1 VTKRKNGALASEVNP
16 EAQSGILHVLGPGL
30 ITGAADDDPSGIA
43 TYSQVGA
50 QFGFGMLWTTWF
62 SFPLMSAIQEICAR
76 LGRVT
81 GVGIAANLRK
91 RYPRVVVYSLVAL
104 LCVANIF
111 NLGADISAM
120 GAAGHIATHVNSTF
134 CSLAFGLVSLLLQV
148 FIPYRRY
155 VKYLRWLSVALFA
168 YLAAPFA
175 LQIPWLTVLRA
186 SFIPRLSLASAE
198 WMALVAVLGT
208 TISPYLFF
216 WQTSQEAEDVR
227 LHPKEEP
234 LKKKPRQAW
243 EQFRRITM
251 DTRVGM
257 ALSNVVAFAI
267 ILTAASTLHGSTA
280 DASTITASD
289 AARALEPVLGRFAE
303 MVFALGIIGTGLLAI
318 PVLAGSAAYAVTD
331 TFGWKAT
338 LESKFSGAPRF
349 YGVIIVATIV
359 GTLLALIGLQP
370 IRALYWSAILNGI
383 AAVPIMYVLMRVS
396 GDSKVVGKFQLPV
409 YLRVVG
415 WVATTVM
422 LVASIVFLASTLTF
436 GRR

>member
-1 VTKRKNGALASEVNP
+1 VFLIKLFKMRRVSVFENFLKTAKGAFVTKRKNGALASEVNP
-16 EAQSGILHVLGPGL
+16 EAQSGILQVLGPGL

-62 SFPLMSAIQEICAR
+62 SFPLMTAIQEICAR

-81 GVGIAANLRK
+81 GVGIAANLGK
-91 RYPRVVVYSLVAL
+91 RYPRMVVYPLVGL
-104 LCVANIF
+104 LYIANIF

-120 GAAGHIATHVNSTF
+120 GAAGQIATGVSSTLG
-134 CSLAFGLVSLLLQV
+134 SIAFGFVSLLLQV

-175 LQIPWLTVLRA
+175 LHIPWSTVLRA
-186 SFIPRLSLASAE
+186 TILPRFSLASAE
-198 WMALVAVLGT
+198 WMALIAVLGT

-243 EQFRRITM
+243 GQFRRITM

-257 ALSNVVAFAI
+257 ALSNVIAFAI

-289 AARALEPVLGRFAE
+289 AARALEPVVGRFAE
-303 MVFALGIIGTGLLAI
+303 TVFARGHHRNRS
-318 PVLAGSAAYAVTD
+318 AGH
-331 TFGWKAT
+331 
-338 LESKFSGAPRF
+338 SG
-349 YGVIIVATIV
+349 
-359 GTLLALIGLQP
+359 
-370 IRALYWSAILNGI
+370 
-383 AAVPIMYVLMRVS
+383 
-396 GDSKVVGKFQLPV
+396 
-409 YLRVVG
+409 VG
-415 WVATTVM
+415 W
-422 LVASIVFLASTLTF
+422 LGCIRGS
-436 GRR
+436 

>member
-1 VTKRKNGALASEVNP
+1 MQTGL
-16 EAQSGILHVLGPGL
+16 LHVFGPGL

-50 QFGFGMLWTTWF
+50 EFGFGMLWTTWF
-62 SFPLMSAIQEICAR
+62 SLPLMTAIQEICAR

-81 GVGIAANLRK
+81 GTGIAANMNK
-91 RYPRVVVYSLVAL
+91 RYPRVVVYSLVGL
-104 LCVANIF
+104 LCVANIL

-120 GAAGHIATHVNSTF
+120 GAAAHIATHLSSTV
-134 CSLAFGLVSLLLQV
+134 CSVAFGLVSLLLQV

-175 LQIPWLTVLRA
+175 LHIHWLAVAGATFL
-186 SFIPRLSLASAE
+186 PRLSRDSAQ

-216 WQTSQEAEDVR
+216 WQTSQEAEDVS

-234 LKKKPRQAW
+234 LKKKPGQAW
-243 EQFRRITM
+243 VQFRRIAM

-267 ILTAASTLHGSTA
+267 ILTAANTLHGSTA

-289 AARALEPVLGRFAE
+289 AARALEPVVGRFAE
-303 MVFALGIIGTGLLAI
+303 TVFALGIIGTGLLAI
-318 PVLAGSAAYAVTD
+318 PVLAGSAAYAVAD

-338 LESKFSGAPRF
+338 LECEFAGAPRF
-349 YGVIIVATIV
+349 YGIIIAATIL
-359 GTLLALIGLQP
+359 GTLLTLIGLQP
-370 IRALYWSAILNGI
+370 IRALYWSAVFNGI
-383 AAVPIMYVLMRVS
+383 AAVPIMFALMRVS
-396 GDSKVVGKFQLPV
+396 GDSKIVGKFQLPA
-409 YLRVVG
+409 YLRIAG
-415 WVATTVM
+415 WIATAVM
-422 LVASIVFLASTLTF
+422 LVASIIFLVSIFVLN
-436 GRR
+436 R

>member
-1 VTKRKNGALASEVNP
+1 VTKRKGGAVSTEANP
-16 EAQSGILHVLGPGL
+16 RAQTGLFHILGPGL
-30 ITGAADDDPSGIA
+30 VTGAADDDPSGIA

-50 QFGFGMLWTTWF
+50 EFGFGMLWTTWF
-62 SFPLMSAIQEICAR
+62 SLPLMTAIQEICAR

-81 GVGIAANLRK
+81 GIGIAANMNK
-91 RYPRVVVYSLVAL
+91 RYPRVVVYSLVGL

-120 GAAGHIATHVNSTF
+120 GAAAHIATRANSTL
-134 CSLAFGLVSLLLQV
+134 CSIALGLASLLLQV
-148 FIPYRRY
+148 CIPYRRY

-175 LQIPWLTVLRA
+175 LHIPWLAVVRA
-186 SFIPRLSLASAE
+186 TFLPRLSRDSAQ

-234 LKKKPRQAW
+234 LKKKPGQAW
-243 EQFRRITM
+243 EQFRRIAM

-257 ALSNVVAFAI
+257 ALSNIVAFAI
-267 ILTAASTLHGSTA
+267 ILTAASTLHGSTV
-280 DASTITASD
+280 DASAITASD
-289 AARALEPVLGRFAE
+289 AARALEPVVGRFAE
-303 MVFALGIIGTGLLAI
+303 TVFALGIIGTGLLAI
-318 PVLAGSAAYAVTD
+318 PVLAGSAAYAVAD
-331 TFGWKAT
+331 TFEWKAT
-338 LESKFSGAPRF
+338 LECEFSDAPRF
-349 YGVIIVATIV
+349 YGVIIAATIL
-359 GTLLALIGLQP
+359 GTLLTLIGLQP

-383 AAVPIMYVLMRVS
+383 AAAPIMFALMRVS
-396 GDSKVVGKFQLPV
+396 GDSKIVGKFQLPA

-415 WVATTVM
+415 WIATAVM
-422 LVASIVFLASTLTF
+422 LVASIVFLVSTF
-436 GRR
+436 AFDR